1 MKRYLALI
9 VCLISLCLL
18 LCFPVQ
24 ASSLECTISEDLQT
38 VYYNGQTYTHINTLV
53 FNFYHA
59 YTQIDARLSQAQQ
72 STYSS
77 ISVYTTEDET
87 MIEVTFITPDGVQ
100 TIIGYLLDQLV
111 PEYEHAL
118 EDHESPHQVAYWDS
132 LQLPYTQLKGSPVT
146 LDPNTIFMSEEY
158 HVQLPLEGTELNVIK
173 GILLINGSDYYY
185 VDLQQNH
192 IVNRRDYYCF
202 EAGEEISAYMITD
215 PELCDAI
222 AEAYSMEYELGLGDG
237 VRTVTALVLALIFG
251 LLPGSI
257 LVLSL
262 ILGSCS
268 KDRFYQKAWRVVAA
282 LSGAELM
289 VFIIVASILLI
300 V

>member
-1 MKRYLALI
+1 MKWRG
-9 VCLISLCLL
+9 
-18 LCFPVQ
+18 P
-24 ASSLECTISEDLQT
+24 E
-38 VYYNGQTYTHINTLV
+38 G
-53 FNFYHA
+53 
-59 YTQIDARLSQAQQ
+59 
-72 STYSS
+72 
-77 ISVYTTEDET
+77 SVE
-87 MIEVTFITPDGVQ
+87 
-100 TIIGYLLDQLV
+100 L
-111 PEYEHAL
+111 
-118 EDHESPHQVAYWDS
+118 
-132 LQLPYTQLKGSPVT
+132 
-146 LDPNTIFMSEEY
+146 
-158 HVQLPLEGTELNVIK
+158 LPLEGTELNVIK

-268 KDRFYQKAWRVVAA
+268 KDRFYQKAWRVVSA